1 MSEQQTP
8 AQTPANWMSV
18 SDAARVIGIS
28 RQAVHQRI
36 KAGTIEARQEP
47 TTRTARGYF
56 WAVNA
61 ASVEAIRA
69 SRPVDGPAY
78 AEAGA

>member
-1 MSEQQTP
+1 MTQTP
-8 AQTPANWMSV
+8 WMSV
-18 SDAARVIGIS
+18 SDAARAIGIS

-56 WAVNA
+56 WAVSPEAVADLRA
-61 ASVEAIRA
+61 ARV
-69 SRPVDGPAY
+69 AY
-78 AEAGA
+78 AGDMQSPAPEPVPA